1 MSPNRKSATVPVLP
15 VREAPTE
22 QDPFPV
28 AAVVAAVDDGDCGV
42 DDDDP
47 AGVVAAAAAAGVV
60 AVVGVAEGPA
70 SL

>member
-28 AAVVAAVDDGDCGV
+28 AAVAAAVDDGDCGV

-47 AGVVAAAAAAGVV
+47 AGAVAAAGVV
-60 AVVGVAEGPA
+60 VAAVGVAEGRA